1 MPIAKKQPLKPLTI
15 YQSPVRLLVVT
26 FFSVFAAEVFIMFF
40 LSFLQPI
47 SIRMW
52 AFLDAILLIL
62 LLSPALYFFGFRP
75 LILHVNERKRA
86 EKAIEQLRRQNELI
100 MEAAGEGIFGLDL
113 EGRVIFVNP
122 AAARRLGYEVEEL
135 VGEVHHS
142 KVHHLKPDRTPYPTE
157 ECLITAAYKDGLV
170 HRGEDEVFWKK
181 DGTSIPIEYVS
192 TPIREGEKLIGAVV
206 VFKDI
211 TERKQAE
218 EEAQALKQQMEFILG
233 VTKTGLDIIDSDF
246 NIRFI
251 DTEWQKVYGDPT
263 GRKCY
268 EYFMGRSEVCPGCGI
283 PKALET
289 KTFTVTEEVLVKE
302 GNRPIQVT
310 TLPFQNKEGEW
321 LVAEVNVDITERK
334 RMEEKLLYLSTHD
347 VLTGLYNRTH
357 FDEEMAKLERG
368 RQFPLSILM
377 VDVDE
382 LKTVNDKQGHAAGDE
397 LLRRTAQVL
406 GAAVRVEDV
415 VARIGGDEFAALLI
429 GADVSAAEKCLMR
442 VKKSLEIHN
451 SNYNGLSLSLSL
463 GIATGSK
470 GCLLTKVM
478 QEADAYMYQE
488 KRLRVDKAYR
498 NTS

>member
-1 MPIAKKQPLKPLTI
+1 MHIAKKHPLKQLTI
-15 YQSPVRLLVVT
+15 YKSPVRLLVVT
-26 FFSVFAAEVFIMFF
+26 FFSVFAAEAFIMF
-40 LSFLQPI
+40 LLYFLQPI
-47 SIRMW
+47 SIGKW
-52 AFLDAILLIL
+52 PFLDAILLII
-62 LLSPALYFFGFRP
+62 LLSPALCFFGFRP
-75 LILHVNERKRA
+75 LILHINERKRV
-86 EKAIEQLRRQNELI
+86 EKAIERLRRQNELI

-122 AAARRLGYEVEEL
+122 AAARMLGYEVEEL
-135 VGEVHHS
+135 VGEVHHG
-142 KVHHLKPDRTPYPTE
+142 KVHHLKPDRTLYPTK
-157 ECLITAAYKDGLV
+157 ECLISAAYKDGLV
-170 HRGEDEVFWKK
+170 HRGQDEVFWKK

-206 VFKDI
+206 VFNDI

-218 EEAQALKQQMEFILG
+218 EEAQSLKQQMEFILG
-233 VTKTGLDIIDSDF
+233 ATKTGLDIIDSDF

-268 EYFMGRSEVCPGCGI
+268 EYFMGQSEVCPGCGI

-368 RQFPLSILM
+368 RQFPVSILM
-377 VDVDE
+377 VDVDG
-382 LKTVNDKQGHAAGDE
+382 LKTVNDNQGHAAGDE
-397 LLRRTAQVL
+397 LLLRTAQVL
-406 GAAVRVEDV
+406 GASVRVEDV
-415 VARIGGDEFAALLI
+415 VARIGGDEFAVLLT
-429 GADVSAAEKCLMR
+429 GADVSAAEKALMR
-442 VKKSLEIHN
+442 VRKSLEIHN
-451 SNYNGLSLSLSL
+451 SNYSGLSLSLSL

-470 GCLLTKVM
+470 GCSLTKVLK
-478 QEADAYMYQE
+478 EADAYMYQE
-488 KRLRVDKAYR
+488 KLLRVNKAYR

>member
-1 MPIAKKQPLKPLTI
+1 MPIAKKQPLKQLTI
-15 YQSPVRLLVVT
+15 YQSPVRLLVVI
-26 FFSVFAAEVFIMFF
+26 FFSVFAAEAFIMF
-40 LSFLQPI
+40 LLAFLQPI

-75 LILHVNERKRA
+75 LILH
-86 EKAIEQLRRQNELI
+86 
-100 MEAAGEGIFGLDL
+100 
-113 EGRVIFVNP
+113 
-122 AAARRLGYEVEEL
+122 
-135 VGEVHHS
+135 
-142 KVHHLKPDRTPYPTE
+142 
-157 ECLITAAYKDGLV
+157 
-170 HRGEDEVFWKK
+170 
-181 DGTSIPIEYVS
+181 
-192 TPIREGEKLIGAVV
+192 
-206 VFKDI
+206 I
-211 TERKQAE
+211 TERKQAG
-218 EEAQALKQQMEFILG
+218 EEAQSLKQQMEFILG

-347 VLTGLYNRTH
+347 VLTGLYNRTY
-357 FDEEMAKLERG
+357 FDEEMVKLERG
-368 RQFPLSILM
+368 RQFPVSLLM

-406 GAAVRVEDV
+406 GASVRVPESE
-415 VARIGGDEFAALLI
+415 AT
-429 GADVSAAEKCLMR
+429 
-442 VKKSLEIHN
+442 SLQ
-451 SNYNGLSLSLSL
+451 
-463 GIATGSK
+463 
-470 GCLLTKVM
+470 CF
-478 QEADAYMYQE
+478 
-488 KRLRVDKAYR
+488 
-498 NTS
+498 